1 MNSPRARW
9 LAARTRNA
17 ARHGLLIAGAGAIVM
32 IATLLM
38 FVLLPRQADRAL
50 SGAIAALPSAR
61 DTLALRA
68 QRVHAD
74 SRRAQAE
81 AQRTAAQ
88 VAMAATLSGATTSA
102 DSLALAALQPAV
114 AGDSLLRDLA
124 GHIVRARQAPLV
136 ESFRSLADA
145 PGLQRD
151 LPLRAAVQRRRDS
164 IEVLHRDREAYAALS
179 GPDAR
184 YASMTAR
191 LTAEGA
197 ELVALAERSLREQAE
212 AAMSARQAALQQAA
226 LRRADSLRLD
236 SLRLDSLR
244 ARPLAD
250 SAQVADSTLATDPAT
265 PLLASGLLPDSLLE
279 VAVRTSTDSVARLDS
294 LLVEAHRFN
303 AALDSTKATLRARMQ
318 VHIPPV
324 AMLFASLVLGLAV
337 GFAVALWREIRT
349 PTVGD
354 ARELEEITQSR
365 VIVHTGA
372 EGVRL
377 GARLGRLG
385 RRGEAQAAVL
395 TPEADAWPLLHLMLS
410 NIGDVTRQVQLL
422 ADRPVVAGAVG
433 LNLASVAA
441 RESRATVLVDAAQR
455 AGAVVPLLPASALVK
470 RDDVSTAKDAPWDD
484 RWDATR
490 RMPLGRDASVDLVLP
505 RRTRYD
511 ARRRASDDAA
521 SPDTA
526 SPDKAA
532 PAPLDP
538 LLRQYDF
545 VVFVTDTPVVMAVP
559 PSADIVLCARLGVT
573 PLDWIARV
581 VRHTATSQRRIRA
594 VVLWADDVPL
604 AGTRVAG

>member
-50 SGAIAALPSAR
+50 SNAIAALPPAR
-61 DTLALRA
+61 DTLVLHT
-68 QRVHAD
+68 QRRLAD
-74 SRRAQAE
+74 SLRAQAE

-88 VAMAATLSGATTSA
+88 VTMAATLSGAITSA

-114 AGDSLLRDLA
+114 AGDSVLRDLA

-145 PGLQRD
+145 PALQRD
-151 LPLRAAVQRRRDS
+151 LQVRTTVNRLRES

-191 LTAEGA
+191 LTDEGA
-197 ELVALAERSLREQAE
+197 ALVALAERSLREQAE
-212 AAMSARQAALQQAA
+212 AKQRAQARQAAGVGAA
-226 LRRADSLRLD
+226 LRADS
-236 SLRLDSLR
+236 
-244 ARPLAD
+244 PTD
-250 SAQVADSTLATDPAT
+250 SATRSVDSTLATDADTPRLAPA
-265 PLLASGLLPDSLLE
+265 PLPDSLLE
-279 VAVRTSTDSVARLDS
+279 AAARTAADSVTRLDS
-294 LLVEAHRFN
+294 ILVDAQRVN
-303 AALDSTKATLRARMQ
+303 AALDSTKAALRARMQ
-318 VHIPPV
+318 VNIPPV
-324 AMLFASLVLGLAV
+324 AMLFASLVLGLSI
-337 GFAVALWREIRT
+337 GFAVAVWREIRI

-365 VIVHTGA
+365 VIVHHGA
-372 EGVRL
+372 EGAPL
-377 GARLGRLG
+377 GARFGRRV
-385 RRGEAQAAVL
+385 RRGEAPAAVL

-410 NIGDVTRQVQLL
+410 NIGDMARQVQLL

-470 RDDVSTAKDAPWDD
+470 RDDVGVAGKAAPWDD
-484 RWDATR
+484 RWDPTR
-490 RMPLGRDASVDLVLP
+490 RLPLGRDAAVDLVLP
-505 RRTRYD
+505 RRTRHD
-511 ARRRASDDAA
+511 ARRHASDDAA
-521 SPDTA
+521 PPDQLEA
-526 SPDKAA
+526 
-532 PAPLDP
+532 
-538 LLRQYDF
+538 LLRRYDF

-559 PSADIVLCARLGVT
+559 PGADIVLCARLGVT
-573 PLDWIARV
+573 PLAWVARV
-581 VRHTATSQRRIRA
+581 VRHTQASQRRIRA
-594 VVLWADDVPL
+594 VVLWADEVPL